1 MNANSRNDVM
11 KEKRIQA
18 RAKRTFDIVFA
29 VLGLLVFLIPIMVIS
44 LALLASQG
52 RPIVFRQKRP
62 GLNEAPFELV
72 KFRTMIPQDDGRL
85 VGSAIDADAGRLTSA
100 GRWLRATSLDELPTL
115 WNVLKGEMSIVGP
128 RPLLMQYLPLY
139 DSEQRRR
146 HLMRPGITGLAQV
159 NGRNGL
165 PWEKRFE
172 YDVRYIDNWSLLLDW
187 KILFLTV
194 YKVVTRDGISA
205 PGSAT
210 SPPFRR
216 P

>member
-1 MNANSRNDVM
+1 M
-11 KEKRIQA
+11 KEKKAQA
-18 RAKRTFDIVFA
+18 SAKRMFDIVFS
-29 VLGLLVFLIPIMVIS
+29 VVGLGVCLIPIVIIS
-44 LALLASQG
+44 LELLAIQG
-52 RPIVFRQKRP
+52 RPIFFRQKRP
-62 GLNEAPFELV
+62 GLNEKPFELV
-72 KFRTMIPQDDGRL
+72 KFRTMIPQDEGRL
-85 VGSAIDADAGRLTSA
+85 VGPAVDADAVRLTSI
-100 GRWLRATSLDELPTL
+100 GKWLRATSLDELPTL

-139 DSEQRRR
+139 DNEQRRR

-172 YDVRYIDNWSLLLDW
+172 YDIRYIENWSLLLDW
-187 KILFLTV
+187 KILCLTV
-194 YKVVTRDGISA
+194 YRVVIRDGINT
-205 PGSAT
+205 PGSST